1 MLEEPGIHL
10 HHAGHRDLLELF
22 EELAGP
28 NGADKAGA
36 DNTIIYTTHLATML
50 DQAYP
55 ERIRIVEVENHH
67 SKILNGMVS
76 GQDKPMMVIEARLGL
91 AGGMSGLLG
100 NRQTLIVEGGDDA
113 IILQKLSGV
122 LERSKKE
129 GLSERIYL
137 FPADGAP
144 KTPMYAGFLVGHEWD
159 AAVLLD
165 SDEEGEKARK
175 KITDLYLKEG
185 AERSKF
191 RVLMLGKAAGISK
204 TDSAVEDLF
213 PDEFYLDCVNAA
225 YGTSIN
231 MSDLPIDG
239 STMIT
244 KRVEH
249 VLKTRFGRDKLDKG
263 KIMNQFLK
271 HFDSWDDASKLPP
284 GTADRAEKLFKSINA
299 AFAEHT

>member
-1 MLEEPGIHL
+1 
-10 HHAGHRDLLELF
+10 
-22 EELAGP
+22 
-28 NGADKAGA
+28 
-36 DNTIIYTTHLATML
+36 
-50 DQAYP
+50 
-55 ERIRIVEVENHH
+55 
-67 SKILNGMVS
+67 
-76 GQDKPMMVIEARLGL
+76 
-91 AGGMSGLLG
+91 
-100 NRQTLIVEGGDDA
+100 
-113 IILQKLSGV
+113 
-122 LERSKKE
+122 
-129 GLSERIYL
+129 
-137 FPADGAP
+137 
-144 KTPMYAGFLVGHEWD
+144 MYAGFLVGHEWD